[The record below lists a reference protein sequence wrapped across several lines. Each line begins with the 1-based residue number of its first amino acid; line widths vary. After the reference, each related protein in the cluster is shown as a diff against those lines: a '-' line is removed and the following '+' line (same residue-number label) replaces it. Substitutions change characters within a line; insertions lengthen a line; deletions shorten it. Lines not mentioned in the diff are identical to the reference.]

1 MVDDKYGRKLNEY
14 FSQVCNIA
22 VNIRLHVY
30 NASTLLKKLLETYM
44 NDKTNLDG
52 IITVDALYIT

>member
-14 FSQVCNIA
+14 FSQVRNIA

-30 NASTLLKKLLETYM
+30 NAITLLKK
-44 NDKTNLDG
+44 
-52 IITVDALYIT
+52 ITRDIYE